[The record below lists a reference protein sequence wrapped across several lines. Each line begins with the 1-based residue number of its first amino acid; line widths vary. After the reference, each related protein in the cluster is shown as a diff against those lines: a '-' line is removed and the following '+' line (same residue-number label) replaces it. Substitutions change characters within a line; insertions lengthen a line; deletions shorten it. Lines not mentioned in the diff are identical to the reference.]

1 MGGDEVGTEPA
12 TTPAARVVALRATLV
27 QLLEELPE
35 TRLSK
40 QTPRQGWTL
49 RHELSWLAA
58 SDEELLQRLDPAL
71 GTPSDEAQW
80 RRVRGQAM
88 HAAQELRLAAL
99 REHLEASGTRVAGSL
114 EAHAPRLEERAIREA
129 IEQHLEH
136 ANGALEA
143 LRGVLAK

>member
-1 MGGDEVGTEPA
+1 MGGDAGGTESSTDPA
-12 TTPAARVVALRATLV
+12 GRVSVQRATLV
-27 QLLEELPE
+27 QLLEDLPE

-40 QTPRQGWTL
+40 PTPRQGWTL

-58 SDEELLQRLDPAL
+58 SDQELLQRLDPD
-71 GTPSDEAQW
+71 DESTRDEEHW

-99 REHLEASGTRVAGSL
+99 REHLKASGARVTAIL
-114 EAHAPRLEERAIREA
+114 EAQTTRLEERPIREA
-129 IEQHLEH
+129 VGRHLEH
-136 ANGALEA
+136 GTAALNS